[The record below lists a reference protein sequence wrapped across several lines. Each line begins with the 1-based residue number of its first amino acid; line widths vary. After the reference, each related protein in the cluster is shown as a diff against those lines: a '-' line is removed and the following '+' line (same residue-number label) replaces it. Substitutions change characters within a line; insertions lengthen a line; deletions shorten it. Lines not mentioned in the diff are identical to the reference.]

1 MRAKNDYELRL
12 EQCLIRSKVRWC
24 EINQKMLRDLPKILI
39 TSKYTLEEEQF
50 LSTMTS
56 LLLC

>member
-12 EQCLIRSKVRWC
+12 EQSLIQSKVRC
-24 EINQKMLRDLPKILI
+24 EINRKMLRDLPKILI
-39 TSKYTLEEEQF
+39 TSKCALKEEQF